1 MYDMFAGVN
10 LEYAPGAS
18 IRLIMDCGRG
28 GNGTS
33 STNTYRTNHDT
44 AGSVTTIR
52 LRRIYNNIIQSNWFP
67 QRASAEKTIVCVL
80 VI

>member
-52 LRRIYNNIIQSNWFP
+52 LYIIILFNQIGSHNGRLLRRQ
-67 QRASAEKTIVCVL
+67 
-80 VI
+80 